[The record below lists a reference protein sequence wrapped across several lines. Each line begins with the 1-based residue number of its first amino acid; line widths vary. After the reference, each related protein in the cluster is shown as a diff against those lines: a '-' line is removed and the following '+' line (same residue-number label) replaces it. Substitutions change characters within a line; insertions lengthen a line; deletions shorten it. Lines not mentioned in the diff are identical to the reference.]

1 MDAIGLL
8 EEKLDDILNDA
19 TEKMARSHL
28 KHYEMKG
35 SGQTRDRLRTLCG
48 ALLESLQK
56 DSRTPMI
63 RYAEKIGDERFSA
76 GFALGQVQTAFN
88 VLEESIWEQIL
99 KGMKPDECGR
109 RRVNKRGAQ
118 NRKRRCSPYIFLARF
133 HSSLGIE
140 APQAVR
146 PLLLP

>member
-48 ALLESLQK
+48 ALLESLQR

-76 GFALGQVQTAFN
+76 GFALGEVQTAFN

-99 KGMKPDECGR
+99 KGMKPAEYADAVESINGVLR
-109 RRVNKRGAQ
+109 TGKDAV
-118 NRKRRCSPYIFLARF
+118 ARIYF
-133 HSSLGIE
+133 SLVTNPPWG
-140 APQAVR
+140 
-146 PLLLP
+146 